1 MFFGQAFLIAFI
13 ITLIF
18 GVISFIQA
26 SVSSNEKSIGGTVT
40 GVIVSFIFTF
50 LISLSMLWWGTPAHT
65 GTMGGYGWIILP
77 IIASCAIFFL
87 CDGIALSGG
96 GPYSDNVGVSA
107 AGIIAFLAVL
117 AIVMIAGCS
126 NWVPL
131 SQSEANKLGGSVSI
145 IREEADAYPDTDTNH
160 IIQVPEE
167 NARFKASQV
176 IAKQVSDENGKSIN
190 LSTSYQ
196 MGPAEIQSVNDHLYW
211 IFGLDFS
218 GWRTWDR
225 VGQISPGYIVV
236 DAEDPEGEATVK
248 LGYKMKYT
256 PSAFFDSK
264 LQRYLYT
271 NGYAGYSVDDLS
283 LEVDDNWQP
292 FYTASLNKR
301 TIKNSGEIP
310 VGMIVVDPQT
320 GKITR
325 YKIAKAEV
333 NLQSGE
339 VKHFDGETPAWVD
352 RVYSKN
358 AAKRMMNWWGDYG
371 DPKNAPWKWAAR
383 PQTGRFKVADNPV
396 LVYTKSGHPAWQMTM
411 TSLKKDTSIIDVV
424 LFDTVVNEAR
434 IYRIIEGTATE
445 PAVKK
450 TFNSIQ
456 ENVRGDYV
464 ATHLSLHKIYG
475 QPTWVANY
483 VLKSEDSSQGEP
495 YVGIGFVNAHDLQT
509 SNVAFGKTKEEALA
523 KYRQL
528 LARNPDTSIPDE
540 GSSTRQTV
548 RGVVRNIAMQIQ
560 NGNTVYLF
568 VLSENPSRVFKA
580 AREVSNEL
588 PFIKEGDTV
597 EVVFDD
603 LGQVPIDITSV
614 NDLNIPIVP

>member
-1 MFFGQAFLIAFI
+1 MFFGQALLIAFV

-18 GVISFIQA
+18 GVISFIQTT
-26 SVSSNEKSIGGTVT
+26 SNSDNDGVGGTVA
-40 GVIVSFIFTF
+40 GVIISFIVAF
-50 LISLSMLWWGTPAHT
+50 LINITVLWWGTPAHT

-77 IIASCAIFFL
+77 VIASCLIFFV
-87 CDGIALSGG
+87 CDGIALGG
-96 GPYSDNVGVSA
+96 RYRDEFGVSA
-107 AGIIAFLAVL
+107 AGIIALCASLVIVL
-117 AIVMIAGCS
+117 IAGCS

-131 SQSEANKLGGSVSI
+131 SQGEANALGSKVTV
-145 IREEADAYPDTDTNH
+145 IREEANAYPDTDTNH
-160 IIQVPEE
+160 IIQVPVE

-176 IAKQVSDENGKSIN
+176 IAKQVVDSDGRSVN

-236 DAEDPEGEATVK
+236 DAEDPEAQAQVK

-256 PSAFFDSK
+256 PSAYFGSK
-264 LQRYLYT
+264 LQRHLYT
-271 NGYAGYSVDDLS
+271 NGYEGYVVDDLS

-292 FYTASLNKR
+292 FYTASLNKK
-301 TIKNSGEIP
+301 TVKNSGEIP
-310 VGMIVVDPQT
+310 VAMIVVDPQT
-320 GKITR
+320 GKVTQ
-325 YKIAKAEV
+325 YKIAKSDTDPKTGQVTRIEG
-333 NLQSGE
+333 Q
-339 VKHFDGETPAWVD
+339 TPVWLD
-352 RVYSKN
+352 RIYSKN
-358 AAKRMMNWWGDYG
+358 AAKRMMNWWGEYG
-371 DPKNAPWKWAAR
+371 DPKGAPWKWAGR
-383 PQTGRFKVADNPV
+383 PQTGRFKVADNPE

-424 LFDTVVNEAR
+424 LFDTVTNEAR

-509 SNVAFGKTKEEALA
+509 SNVAFGKTKEEALS

-528 LARNPDTSIPDE
+528 LARNPDSSVPDE

-548 RGVVRNIAMQIQ
+548 RGVVKSIATQIQ

-580 AREVSNEL
+580 TREVSVEL
-588 PFIKEGDTV
+588 PFIKEGDVV

-603 LGQVPIDITSV
+603 LNQVPIDITSV
-614 NDLNIPIVP
+614 NDMNVPIVP